1 MLSIQ
6 NRLLSLPRPLLSSL
20 VAKKAHLRLYSTPP
34 QRPSSPPKYTQ
45 PGPIPLGNKAQQ
57 KEFEELVKQTQQ
69 PVIDPADS
77 VHPDAL
83 RNPSKGDDWEG
94 DKNPHTGEI
103 GGPKGKEPTR
113 YGDWERNG
121 RVYDF

>member
-1 MLSIQ
+1 MLPSFQ
-6 NRLLSLPRPLLSSL
+6 SRHSLFATAFAVTSTR
-20 VAKKAHLRLYSTPP
+20 AYAARLYSTLPP
-34 QRPSSPPKYTQ
+34 PSKKFAQ
-45 PGPIPLGNKAQQ
+45 PGPLPLGNKAQQ
-57 KEFEELVKQTQQ
+57 KEFEGLVKQAQQ
-69 PVIDPADS
+69 PAVDPADS

-83 RNPSKGDDWEG
+83 RKPSKGDDWEG

>member
-1 MLSIQ
+1 MLCLQ
-6 NRLLSLPRPLLSSL
+6 TQLLSLPRPLLSSL
-20 VAKKAHLRLYSTPP
+20 VSHRVHPRLYSTPP
-34 QRPSSPPKYTQ
+34 QQPPPSRYTQ

-57 KEFEELVKQTQQ
+57 KEFEELVKQAQQ

-83 RNPSKGDDWEG
+83 RSPSKGDDWEG